1 MVGRLLG
8 QVDYPI
14 LPRRSP
20 IGYLDI
26 GRFAGLLIGHGGV
39 RSKWQ
44 IGGGGLVA
52 VGIDGRTAFRP
63 SVTVLATA
71 IV

>member
-1 MVGRLLG
+1 MS
-8 QVDYPI
+8 
-14 LPRRSP
+14 RRSP

-26 GRFAGLLIGHGGV
+26 GRFAGLLISHGGV

-52 VGIDGRTAFRP
+52 VGIDGRTAFGLR
-63 SVTVLATA
+63 VTVLATA